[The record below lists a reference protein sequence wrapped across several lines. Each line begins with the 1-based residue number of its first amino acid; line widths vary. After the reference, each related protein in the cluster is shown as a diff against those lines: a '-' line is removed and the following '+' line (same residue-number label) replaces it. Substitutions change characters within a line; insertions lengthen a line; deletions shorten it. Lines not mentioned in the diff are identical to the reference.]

1 MGKIYNYLILLIFLL
16 SLAACASLQTQTADN
31 SPAAR
36 EAWQLRQAQL
46 KDLKRWTLT
55 GRMAVQNA
63 QGGGTGQLSW
73 AQTEEAYN
81 IQLRAP
87 LGQGTFELAGHP
99 AGVSLRTGPQQILR
113 AAVAEDLLQRQ
124 LGWSAPVSGLRYW
137 LMGLPQPGL
146 TVDRLQIDA
155 AGRLTDLEQGG
166 WRISVSQY
174 RPYGRTELPSKISI
188 ENDRL
193 KLRLAGLDWRVG
205 V

>member
-1 MGKIYNYLILLIFLL
+1 MERYYNYLILLVFFL
-16 SLAACASLQTQTADN
+16 AFGGCASLPTQTGDG

-36 EAWQLRQAQL
+36 EAWQARQDHL
-46 KDLKRWTLT
+46 KGLKRWTLT
-55 GRMAVQNA
+55 GRMAVQN
-63 QGGGTGQLSW
+63 GREGGTGQLSW

-87 LGQGTFELAGHP
+87 MGQGTFELAGHP
-99 AGVSLRTGPQQILR
+99 AGVSLRTGRNQIVR
-113 AAVAEDLLQRQ
+113 AAAAEDLLQRQ

-146 TVDRLQIDA
+146 NVDKLQIDS

-188 ENDRL
+188 ENGRL
-193 KLRLAGLDWRVG
+193 KMRLAALDWRIG
-205 V
+205 A

>member
-1 MGKIYNYLILLIFLL
+1 MRKYYNHLILLIFF
-16 SLAACASLQTQTADN
+16 LALAGCASLKPQTGDS

-36 EAWQLRQAQL
+36 EAWQARQDRL

-55 GRMAVQNA
+55 GRMAVQNG
-63 QGGGTGQLSW
+63 QDGGSGQLSW

-87 LGQGTFELAGHP
+87 LGQGTFELAGQP
-99 AGVSLRTGPQQILR
+99 TGVSLRTGRNQIVR
-113 AAVAEDLLQRQ
+113 AAAAEELLQRQ

-146 TVDRLQIDA
+146 NVDRLQLDA
-155 AGRLTDLEQGG
+155 AGRMTDLEQGG
-166 WRISVSQY
+166 WRIRVSQY
-174 RPYGRTELPSKISI
+174 QPYGRTELPSKISI
-188 ENDRL
+188 ENNRL
-193 KLRLAGLDWRVG
+193 KLRLAALDWRVG